1 MIKVL
6 AFDFDGTIVDSVY
19 ESFIVA
25 LEAYRKM
32 GFKIKQT
39 KVLENKFRKLRSLVK
54 NAEDYYAVFEI
65 IKKGLSIDINQKE
78 FNTMNEKV
86 FDNKGK
92 KFAKLFY
99 ATRDEI
105 KKGKEKEWL
114 KLFTPYPKLPE
125 HVIKL
130 SKKYKVVISTAK
142 DKNSVT
148 RILKD
153 CGIVIGENILDREDS
168 TDKRDHMEAICKN
181 FNVKPSEV
189 LFVDDILDQA
199 EKVKTV
205 GVNVAMVSWGYS
217 NEEQRKEA
225 KEKGIRVIDKID
237 ELGLY

>member
-54 NAEDYYAVFEI
+54 NAEDYYTVFEI

-92 KFAKLFY
+92 KFAKLF
-99 ATRDEI
+99 R
-105 KKGKEKEWL
+105 
-114 KLFTPYPKLPE
+114 
-125 HVIKL
+125 
-130 SKKYKVVISTAK
+130 
-142 DKNSVT
+142 
-148 RILKD
+148 
-153 CGIVIGENILDREDS
+153 
-168 TDKRDHMEAICKN
+168 
-181 FNVKPSEV
+181 SE
-189 LFVDDILDQA
+189 
-199 EKVKTV
+199 
-205 GVNVAMVSWGYS
+205 
-217 NEEQRKEA
+217 
-225 KEKGIRVIDKID
+225 
-237 ELGLY
+237 